1 MVKSLIIGLLAVPL
15 VLAVALVPV
24 EARPHRGSLD
34 RLQAELSLTDTQVQ
48 AIRQIHQDQRD
59 ARIQLRRSLRE
70 ARRTL
75 REMVIDG
82 VEEVT
87 VQQKTAEVQQLV
99 GQAVQLRTDTLRAMA
114 QLLTP
119 EQRAKLRE
127 MRPHWH

>member
-1 MVKSLIIGLLAVPL
+1 MVKSLMIGLLAVPL

-34 RLQAELSLTDTQVQ
+34 RLQAELSLTDAQVQ

-99 GQAVQLRTDTLRAMA
+99 GQAVQLRTDKLRAMA

-127 MRPHWH
+127 MRPRWH

>member
-127 MRPHWH
+127 MRLHWH

>member
-1 MVKSLIIGLLAVPL
+1 MVKSLMIGLLAVPL

-59 ARIQLRRSLRE
+59 ARVQLRRSLRE

-87 VQQKTAEVQQLV
+87 VQKKTAEVQQLV

-119 EQRAKLRE
+119 EQRLKLRE
-127 MRPHWH
+127 LRPRWH

>member
-1 MVKSLIIGLLAVPL
+1 MVKSLMIGLLAVPL

-127 MRPHWH
+127 MRLHWH

>member
-1 MVKSLIIGLLAVPL
+1 MVKSLMIGMLAVPL

-24 EARPHRGSLD
+24 EAWPHRGSLD
-34 RLQAELSLTDTQVQ
+34 RLQAELALTDAQVQ
-48 AIRQIHQDQRD
+48 AVRQIHEDQRD
-59 ARIQLRRSLRE
+59 ARMQLRRSLRE

-87 VQQKTAEVQQLV
+87 VQQKTVEVQQLL
-99 GQAVQLRTDTLRAMA
+99 GQTVQLRTETLRAMA

-119 EQRAKLRE
+119 EQRLKLRE
-127 MRPHWH
+127 LRPRWH